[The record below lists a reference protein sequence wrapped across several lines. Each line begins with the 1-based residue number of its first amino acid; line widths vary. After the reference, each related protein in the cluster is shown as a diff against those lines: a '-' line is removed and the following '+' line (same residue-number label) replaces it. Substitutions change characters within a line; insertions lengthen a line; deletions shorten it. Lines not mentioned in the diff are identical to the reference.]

1 MFLTRRMP
9 QKLTTKTAYR
19 VLYAVFLFAKP
30 TNLLELPKE
39 RKMAINGKRDIS
51 ISAAYLKENR
61 KIKKC
66 RGYRQPENLPIKGRK
81 PSFVCFRQRN
91 TKFAA

>member
-19 VLYAVFLFAKP
+19 FLYAVFLFAKP

-39 RKMAINGKRDIS
+39 RKMAINGNRDIN

-61 KIKKC
+61 KIKNAGGIDSPRIC
-66 RGYRQPENLPIKGRK
+66 R
-81 PSFVCFRQRN
+81 
-91 TKFAA
+91 